1 MESEQ
6 CMGASIVDTGK
17 HRQNAGKR
25 VLVVEDDELFRR
37 SLCGLVH
44 TLGYEP
50 VPAEAVDTAL
60 GLCRT
65 TRIDLVLT
73 DFQLTGKTG
82 IDLISE
88 LRKTGMDI
96 PSVIISGY
104 SADDIRERAGGV
116 TFSAFVK
123 KPAELYRLQDLL
135 PNLLGDI
142 L

>member
-1 MESEQ
+1 MDKGLEQ
-6 CMGASIVDTGK
+6 QFS
-17 HRQNAGKR
+17 GKR

-44 TLGYEP
+44 TLGYEA

-65 TRIDLVLT
+65 TKIDLVLT

-88 LRKTGMDI
+88 LQRTGMDI

-104 SADDIRERAGGV
+104 SADDIREKAHGV
-116 TFSAFVK
+116 AFAAFVK
-123 KPAELYRLQDLL
+123 KPAELYRLQELL
-135 PNLLGDI
+135 PHLLGEI
-142 L
+142 V